1 MNVEQVQK
9 RLEELQS
16 QAKQQEAVLLQI
28 SGAIQDCQFWLGEMS
43 KEMANAPDQVNDT
56 QGNE

>member
-9 RLEELQS
+9 RLEELQA
-16 QAKQQEAVLLQI
+16 QAKQQEANLFQI
-28 SGAIQDCQFWLGEMS
+28 SGAIQDCQFWLCELS
-43 KEMANAPDQVNDT
+43 KEVANATDQVNDT

>member
-1 MNVEQVQK
+1 MNKVAIQK
-9 RLEELQS
+9 RLEELQA

-43 KEMANAPDQVNDT
+43 KEKANAVDQINDT